1 MHREGVSPVS
11 MHAYHWMGRQITCLT
26 TTEDDGTMSAH
37 PSAALERF
45 VGLGRRA
52 G

>member
-1 MHREGVSPVS
+1 MS

>member
-1 MHREGVSPVS
+1 MS

-37 PSAALERF
+37 LSAALEQF
-45 VGLGRRA
+45 TGLGRRA